1 MIRGNRHWKFPV
13 NLRFTNHNTVQGKN
27 ILVRETTTT
36 LLKTSPPL
44 LILQGVILYVVL
56 LLAHGYVFGHQ
67 DLIEITGYLNYLD
80 DPTLYS
86 KDFYLQN
93 ITARIPNE
101 RWMFVEVLDFF
112 NIRSPWSFLVA
123 HFVVAVAMLTGL
135 ILIAQHLIKHQ
146 LFAFLAVFAT
156 TVVFYKINLGG
167 NEIYYNTLT
176 SSLVSKAIATWSIF
190 FLLKNK
196 PTTAILML
204 IPTSFIHPLV
214 GIQLFLIFS
223 GILSV
228 QQIKTGKFLAELR
241 KLWSIPAYLLTA
253 GIWLYFLQQQFS
265 EGNLSDATF
274 FEIISFRLAHHFIPA
289 TFGLDNYL
297 MLTPVIIFAWI
308 YFWKKNDTLFW
319 FFNVSILGLI
329 VYTIGVEI
337 LNDSLFLST
346 QWFKTTIWLKYFSMI
361 AVCWLVFDLFNKY
374 APKLIRPLTITF
386 VAALAGFTALLLWK
400 LPDRHI
406 SSFDM
411 PWKSNYNDEIAIARL
426 AQRVTP
432 EDALFVTP
440 AYFTHLKYYG
450 KRSTYVDYKAMVHHK
465 TILPEWYR
473 RVQEIYLFDDSIK
486 SAQRVSSSM
495 SVMKTSPDWI
505 SFPELGITHLITD
518 EPIELDATLLGQ
530 KGKYFLYELK

>member
-1 MIRGNRHWKFPV
+1 M
-13 NLRFTNHNTVQGKN
+13 
-27 ILVRETTTT
+27 
-36 LLKTSPPL
+36 
-44 LILQGVILYVVL
+44 LYVVL

-80 DPTLYS
+80 DPTLYG
-86 KDFYLQN
+86 KDFYIQN

-101 RWMFVEVLDFF
+101 RWMFVQVLDFF

-123 HFVVAVAMLTGL
+123 HFVVAVTMLSGL
-135 ILIAQHLIKHQ
+135 ILIAQHLIKDH

-190 FLLKNK
+190 FLLRNK
-196 PTTAILML
+196 VTTAILML

-223 GILSV
+223 AIISV
-228 QQIKTGKFLAELR
+228 QQIKAGKFLAELR

-253 GIWLYFLQQQFS
+253 GIWLFFLQQQFS
-265 EGNLSDATF
+265 EGSLSDATF

-289 TFGLDNYL
+289 TFGLKNYL
-297 MLTPVIIFAWI
+297 ILSPLIIFAWI
-308 YFWKKNDTLFW
+308 YFWKKSQTLFW
-319 FFNVSILGLI
+319 FFNFSILGLL

-337 LNDSLFLST
+337 FNNALFLST
-346 QWFKTTIWLKYFSMI
+346 QWFKTTIWLKFFSMM
-361 AVCWLVFDLFNKY
+361 AVSALAYDLFQKY
-374 APKLIRPLTITF
+374 IPRLIKPFTIIFLVALT
-386 VAALAGFTALLLWK
+386 GFTLLLFRK

-406 SSFDM
+406 TSFDM
-411 PWKSNYNDEIAIARL
+411 PWKGQYNDEIAMARL

-450 KRSTYVDYKAMVHHK
+450 MRSTYVDYKAMVHHK
-465 TILPEWYR
+465 TVLPEWYK
-473 RVQEIYLFDDSIK
+473 RVNEIYMFNNTTNMNS
-486 SAQRVSSSM
+486 SQRVSSPLTTM
-495 SVMKTSPDWI
+495 ITSPDWI
-505 SFPELGITHLITD
+505 SFSALGITHLITD
-518 EPIELDATLLGQ
+518 EPIDLDATLLGQ
-530 KGKYFLYELK
+530 KGKYYLYELK